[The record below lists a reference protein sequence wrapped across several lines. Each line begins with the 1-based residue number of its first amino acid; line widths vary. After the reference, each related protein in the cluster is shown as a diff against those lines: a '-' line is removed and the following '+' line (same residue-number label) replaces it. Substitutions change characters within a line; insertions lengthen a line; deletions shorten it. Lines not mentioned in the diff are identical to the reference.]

1 MSFLRRFTKRPPPA
15 AKEEPDEAPKDDAP
29 RKSRFT
35 LFGGKKKDDAAPP
48 KKRKS
53 WFGGG
58 KKDKEEI
65 PEEPEDAPAVALAVD
80 VPSERPNALHVAL
93 HRCRNLP
100 VMDVNLLSKNSSDP
114 FVVLECCGAREKST
128 TKKRCLDP
136 YYGERFALPLD
147 GGDESVKCTVFDE
160 DVVSS
165 HDFMGV
171 ADIACAPLAD
181 RRPTKR
187 WYKLLGKKGDASKDL
202 GEIQLTLHWVH
213 DPSRLLELPLCE
225 PGDTKNELVV
235 ALRRARHLR
244 ALDRNLLT
252 ENSSDPFA
260 ILRCDG
266 EEARSKVVYNT
277 CDPASSDGSVFSR
290 ECDVKKSD
298 PVALGRCDPVWDE
311 ILTVRVD
318 DGAAPVCLELRD
330 KDVLSSDLLGFADAF
345 AAERADGAEARRG
358 VPRRCSREFDRDDTS
373 SPRLIFG
380 RIVCSRRVLEARQ
393 KHSLLRRRGSRSR
406 SSTARGPRARTTAA
420 CASPPCGARTR
431 RCRRPGPPRSPA
443 ATRRGSGTSSASASA
458 ASRAPS
464 GSAKRTATPS
474 SPATTARGRRRLW
487 GRRSRGTR
495 RWRSSS
501 RTRTRR
507 YG

>member
-1 MSFLRRFTKRPPPA
+1 MSFLRRFTKRPPPP
-15 AKEEPDEAPKDDAP
+15 AKEEPDEPPKDDAP

-35 LFGGKKKDDAAPP
+35 LFGSKKKDDAAPP

-225 PGDTKNELVV
+225 PGETKNELVV

-266 EEARSKVVYNT
+266 DEAKSKVVYNT
-277 CDPASSDGSVFSR
+277 CDPASSDGSVF
-290 ECDVKKSD
+290 
-298 PVALGRCDPVWDE
+298 
-311 ILTVRVD
+311 
-318 DGAAPVCLELRD
+318 
-330 KDVLSSDLLGFADAF
+330 FA
-345 AAERADGAEARRG
+345 
-358 VPRRCSREFDRDDTS
+358 
-373 SPRLIFG
+373 
-380 RIVCSRRVLEARQ
+380 
-393 KHSLLRRRGSRSR
+393 
-406 SSTARGPRARTTAA
+406 
-420 CASPPCGARTR
+420 
-431 RCRRPGPPRSPA
+431 
-443 ATRRGSGTSSASASA
+443 
-458 ASRAPS
+458 
-464 GSAKRTATPS
+464 
-474 SPATTARGRRRLW
+474 
-487 GRRSRGTR
+487 
-495 RWRSSS
+495 
-501 RTRTRR
+501 
-507 YG
+507 

>member
-1 MSFLRRFTKRPPPA
+1 MSFLRRFTKRPPPP
-15 AKEEPDEAPKDDAP
+15 AKEPDDEAPKDDAP

-114 FVVLECCGAREKST
+114 FVVLECCGAKEKST

-225 PGDTKNELVV
+225 PGDAKNELVV

-266 EEARSKVVYNT
+266 EEAKSKVVYNT
-277 CDPASSDGSVFSR
+277 CDIQRRATGVFFRVKKRNPTPSRLVGATPSGTRSSRCASTTARRPSASSSGTRTCCRRTCSASR
-290 ECDVKKSD
+290 T
-298 PVALGRCDPVWDE
+298 R
-311 ILTVRVD
+311 
-318 DGAAPVCLELRD
+318 
-330 KDVLSSDLLGFADAF
+330 
-345 AAERADGAEARRG
+345 
-358 VPRRCSREFDRDDTS
+358 
-373 SPRLIFG
+373 SPRSE
-380 RIVCSRRVLEARQ
+380 RTA
-393 KHSLLRRRGSRSR
+393 RRRG
-406 SSTARGPRARTTAA
+406 
-420 CASPPCGARTR
+420 
-431 RCRRPGPPRSPA
+431 
-443 ATRRGSGTSSASASA
+443 A
-458 ASRAPS
+458 ASRDDVRESLTEMAH
-464 GSAKRTATPS
+464 RH
-474 SPATTARGRRRLW
+474 RG
-487 GRRSRGTR
+487 
-495 RWRSSS
+495 
-501 RTRTRR
+501 
-507 YG
+507 

>member
-1 MSFLRRFTKRPPPA
+1 MSFLRRFTKRPPPP
-15 AKEEPDEAPKDDAP
+15 AKEPDDEPPKDDAP

-35 LFGGKKKDDAAPP
+35 LFGSKKKDDAAP

-58 KKDKEEI
+58 KKDKED
-65 PEEPEDAPAVALAVD
+65 PEPRTRPPSPSPSTAAAP
-80 VPSERPNALHVAL
+80 
-93 HRCRNLP
+93 
-100 VMDVNLLSKNSSDP
+100 KK
-114 FVVLECCGAREKST
+114 EKST

-171 ADIACAPLAD
+171 ADIPCAPLAD

-225 PGDTKNELVV
+225 PGKTKNELVV

-266 EEARSKVVYNT
+266 EEAKSKVVYNT
-277 CDPASSDGSVFSR
+277 CDPASSDGS
-290 ECDVKKSD
+290 
-298 PVALGRCDPVWDE
+298 ATPVWDE

-345 AAERADGAEARRG
+345 AAERGRRGGAARR
-358 VPRRCSREFDRDDTS
+358 
-373 SPRLIFG
+373 
-380 RIVCSRRVLEARQ
+380 
-393 KHSLLRRRGSRSR
+393 
-406 SSTARGPRARTTAA
+406 
-420 CASPPCGARTR
+420 
-431 RCRRPGPPRSPA
+431 
-443 ATRRGSGTSSASASA
+443 
-458 ASRAPS
+458 
-464 GSAKRTATPS
+464 
-474 SPATTARGRRRLW
+474 PATMFERV
-487 GRRSRGTR
+487 
-495 RWRSSS
+495 
-501 RTRTRR
+501 
-507 YG
+507 